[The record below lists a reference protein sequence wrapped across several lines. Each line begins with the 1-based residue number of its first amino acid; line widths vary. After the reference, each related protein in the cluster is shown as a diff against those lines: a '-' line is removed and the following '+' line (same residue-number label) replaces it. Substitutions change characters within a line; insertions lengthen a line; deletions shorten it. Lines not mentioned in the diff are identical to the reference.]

1 MVKCIVIDDNLD
13 IVDVFCELLDMIG
26 LEVIAKGTDG
36 IQAVELYERYR
47 PDLIFVDLLM
57 PICDGFYAIEN
68 IRKTDPNAKIIV
80 VTGDLTMDERDL
92 LDSHNATA
100 VIYKPFDLNKVKQ
113 AMADA
118 FLDDLRLPKINKHHV
133 HDDLKNK
140 DLK

>member
-26 LEVIAKGTDG
+26 LEVVAKGTDG
-36 IQAVELYERYR
+36 MQAVELYEKHR

-57 PICDGFYAIEN
+57 PRYDGFYALEN

-80 VTGDLTMDERDL
+80 VTGDLTMSERDL

-100 VIYKPFDLNKVKQ
+100 VIYKPFDMSKVKQ
-113 AMADA
+113 AMESAS
-118 FLDDLRLPKINKHHV
+118 LDDVKLPKINKRNA
-133 HDDLKNK
+133 DPN
-140 DLK
+140 

>member
-26 LEVIAKGTDG
+26 LEVIARGTDG

-57 PICDGFYAIEN
+57 PIYDGFYAIEN

-80 VTGDLTMDERDL
+80 VTGDLTMDEHDL
-92 LDSHNATA
+92 LDSHNAIA
-100 VIYKPFDLNKVKQ
+100 VIYKPFDMSKVKQ
-113 AMADA
+113 AMKSA
-118 FLDDLRLPKINKHHV
+118 FLDNAKLPKINKRHT
-133 HDDLKNK
+133 DPN
-140 DLK
+140 